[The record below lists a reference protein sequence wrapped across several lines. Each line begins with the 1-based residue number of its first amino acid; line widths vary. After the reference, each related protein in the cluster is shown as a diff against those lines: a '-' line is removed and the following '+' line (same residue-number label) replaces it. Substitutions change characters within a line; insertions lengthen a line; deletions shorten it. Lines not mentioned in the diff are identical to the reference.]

1 MSREGSLKAGFNVPP
16 FLKGGGGIKVSLSFD
31 LKKSIAGFDI
41 DVSLSLG
48 EELMVLFG
56 PSGAGK
62 SLLLKLIA
70 GIIKPDKGEV
80 SIRGEKVF
88 DSGRRVDVPMRGRRV
103 GFVFQDYALFPH
115 MTVGGNIAYGIPEK
129 RKTLACEKVRG
140 LIDLMRLTGLE
151 GRYPHELS
159 GGQRQRAA
167 LARTLAAEPGI
178 LLLDEPFSALD
189 YQVREKLRADL
200 LRIHEVYPV
209 TTMLVTHDLEEA
221 FMLGARIAV
230 INHGRVEQVGP
241 REEVFYRPATRNVA
255 RFIGFKNIFDGVVAG
270 IDAGELIIHN
280 PDMGEV
286 RALAPSGHGF
296 ATGARVTFCIRPED
310 IVVVRPDKTTGP
322 SNVFDAYV
330 ETTIGKGS
338 THMLFLKAGDKGAS
352 VKAELPNFVVR
363 KLGLGAGMKIR
374 VLLKKESI
382 RVIPPTP
389 L

>member
-1 MSREGSLKAGFNVPP
+1 M
-16 FLKGGGGIKVSLSFD
+16 SLSFD

-41 DVSLSLG
+41 DVSLSLA

-70 GIIKPDKGEV
+70 GIIKPDKGAV

-88 DSGRRVDVPMRGRRV
+88 DSGGRIDVPMRGRRV

-115 MTVGGNIAYGIPEK
+115 MTVGENIAYGIPEK
-129 RKTLACEKVRG
+129 KKALAAELVRG
-140 LIDLMRLTGLE
+140 LIDLMRLAGLE
-151 GRYPHELS
+151 HRRPHEIS

-209 TTMLVTHDLEEA
+209 TTILVTHDLEEA

-230 INHGRVEQVGP
+230 INHGRIEQVGP
-241 REEVFYRPATRNVA
+241 REEVFYRPVTRNVA

-270 IDAGELIIHN
+270 IDAGGLIIHN
-280 PDMGEV
+280 SDMGDV
-286 RALAPSGHGF
+286 MAHAPSGGYSPVGGGV
-296 ATGARVTFCIRPED
+296 AVGGRVTFCIRPED
-310 IVVVRPDKTTGP
+310 IVVVRPDKRAVP
-322 SNVFDAYV
+322 SKSNVFDAYV
-330 ETTIGKGS
+330 ESTTGKGS
-338 THMLFLKAGDKGAS
+338 THMLFLKIGEKGAP

-363 KLGLGAGMKIR
+363 KLGLCAGMKIR

-382 RVIPPTP
+382 RVIPPAP

>member
-1 MSREGSLKAGFNVPP
+1 MSLR
-16 FLKGGGGIKVSLSFD
+16 FD
-31 LKKSIAGFDI
+31 LKKNIAGFDI
-41 DVSLSLG
+41 DVALSLG

-70 GIIKPDKGEV
+70 GIVKPDKGQV
-80 SIRGEKVF
+80 AIRGEKVF
-88 DSGRRVDVPMRGRRV
+88 DSGAAIDVPMRGRRV

-115 MTVGGNIAYGIPEK
+115 MTVGENIAYGVPQNK
-129 RKTLACEKVRG
+129 KVLAGEKVSG
-140 LIDLMRLTGLE
+140 LIDLMRLAGLE
-151 GRYPHELS
+151 KRYPHEIS

-167 LARTLAAEPGI
+167 LARTLAAEPSI

-209 TTMLVTHDLEEA
+209 TTILVTHDLEEA
-221 FMLGARIAV
+221 FMLGGRIAV

-241 REEVFYRPATRNVA
+241 REEVFYRPVTRNVA

-270 IDAGELIIHN
+270 IDGGELIIHN
-280 PDMGEV
+280 SDMGAV
-286 RALAPSGHGF
+286 KAFAPPEGGV
-296 ATGARVTFCIRPED
+296 AAGGRVTFCIRPED
-310 IVVVRPDKTTGP
+310 IVVVRPDKMVVA
-322 SNVFDAYV
+322 SNVFDARV
-330 ETTIGKGS
+330 ESTTGKGS
-338 THMLFLKAGDKGAS
+338 THMLFLKAGEGGAS

-363 KLGLGAGMKIR
+363 KLGLCAGMKIR

-382 RVIPPTP
+382 RVIMPS
-389 L
+389 

>member
-1 MSREGSLKAGFNVPP
+1 MLPADFLKA
-16 FLKGGGGIKVSLSFD
+16 GIKVSIRFD

-41 DVSLSLG
+41 DASLSLE

-62 SLLLKLIA
+62 TLLLKLIA
-70 GIIKPDKGEV
+70 GIIKPDKGTV
-80 SIRGEKVF
+80 AIRGDKVF
-88 DSGRRVDVPMRGRRV
+88 DSGERIDVPMRGRRV

-115 MTVGGNIAYGIPEK
+115 MTIGENIAYGIPEK
-129 RKTLACEKVRG
+129 KDALAAEAVRG
-140 LIDLMRLTGLE
+140 LVDLMRLTGLE
-151 GRYPHELS
+151 QRYPREIS

-167 LARTLAAEPGI
+167 LARTLAAKPGI

-209 TTMLVTHDLEEA
+209 TTLLVTHDLEEA

-230 INHGRVEQVGP
+230 INHGRIEQVGP
-241 REEVFYRPATRNVA
+241 REEVFYRPVTRNVA

-270 IDAGELIIHN
+270 IDANGLIIHN
-280 PDMGEV
+280 SDMGAV
-286 RALAPSGHGF
+286 RADAPSGGGV
-296 ATGARVTFCIRPED
+296 AVGGRVTFCIRPED
-310 IVVVRPDKTTGP
+310 IVVVRPDKTAVLSSP

-330 ETTIGKGS
+330 ESITGKGS
-338 THMLFLKAGDKGAS
+338 TQMLFLKVGYSHVAGERGAS
-352 VKAELPNFVVR
+352 IKAELPNFVVR
-363 KLGLGAGMKIR
+363 KLGLCAGMKIR

-382 RVIPPTP
+382 RVIA
-389 L
+389 

>member
-1 MSREGSLKAGFNVPP
+1 MSLR
-16 FLKGGGGIKVSLSFD
+16 FD
-31 LKKSIAGFDI
+31 LKKTIAGFDI
-41 DVSLSLG
+41 DVALSLE

-70 GIIKPDKGEV
+70 GIIKPDKGAV
-80 SIRGEKVF
+80 TIRGEKVF
-88 DSGRRVDVPMRGRRV
+88 DSGAAIDLPMRGRRI

-115 MTVGGNIAYGIPEK
+115 MTVGENIAYGLPEK
-129 RKTLACEKVRG
+129 KKALAAEPVRR
-140 LIDLMRLTGLE
+140 LIDLMRLAGLE
-151 GRYPHELS
+151 RRYPHEIS

-209 TTMLVTHDLEEA
+209 TTILVTHDLEEA
-221 FMLGARIAV
+221 FMLGGRIAV
-230 INHGRVEQVGP
+230 INHGRIEQVGP
-241 REEVFYRPATRNVA
+241 REEVFYRPVTRNVA

-270 IDAGELIIHN
+270 IDAEGLIIHN
-280 PDMGEV
+280 SDMGRV
-286 RALAPSGHGF
+286 RAHAPSGGGV
-296 ATGARVTFCIRPED
+296 AVGGRVTFCIRPED
-310 IVVVRPDKTTGP
+310 IVVVRPDKKAVP

-330 ETTIGKGS
+330 ESMTGKGS
-338 THMLFLKAGDKGAS
+338 THMLFLKGGYSPVAGDGGAS

-363 KLGLGAGMKIR
+363 KLGLHAGMKIR

-382 RVIPPTP
+382 RVIMSPAYDTRGQAS
-389 L
+389 